1 MLDHKPLALLGRALA
16 AHLGPEPSATSQG
29 EWQCPAAPISR
40 DRRHSERSNP
50 GQDPAQPSPVPQGA
64 GGAKGAAGRRVAGE
78 GQETHCLDFGLS
90 ESRQGRRVQGG
101 GGYVRLRGWGHPSW
115 ASCAPRSPTRM
126 PWEGQPARSPCH
138 IPMRTLLSWFGATLS
153 LALGSDV
160 FLEQTLK
167 KEEGGRE
174 EGGIRILGKEH
185 FTYFIQVSCC
195 SQLGP
200 CCLPQFTLEW
210 HPSWSTRQG
219 QRLIPLLNC
228 QPIKSPHISRALF
241 HVSLPLGR
249 REKERR
255 HPWRPTS

>member
-101 GGYVRLRGWGHPSW
+101 GV
-115 ASCAPRSPTRM
+115 CKT
-126 PWEGQPARSPCH
+126 EGVGTSFLGLLCPQ
-138 IPMRTLLSWFGATLS
+138 IPNQD
-153 LALGSDV
+153 ALGRSA
-160 FLEQTLK
+160 
-167 KEEGGRE
+167 
-174 EGGIRILGKEH
+174 
-185 FTYFIQVSCC
+185 
-195 SQLGP
+195 
-200 CCLPQFTLEW
+200 
-210 HPSWSTRQG
+210 
-219 QRLIPLLNC
+219 
-228 QPIKSPHISRALF
+228 SPF
-241 HVSLPLGR
+241 SLPYPHENTAELVRCHTFLGSR
-249 REKERR
+249 I
-255 HPWRPTS
+255 